1 MKKLL
6 LILAIFFPT
15 NILAI
20 EFDGKFIQGHFILG
34 KTNPNSKIIIDD
46 KVKREDNKLQK
57 KDDIITYSNC
67 YISDNDSDDSN
78 FSDYD
83 NSSDSELSDDFN
95 LRSNALTEYEYY

>member
-1 MKKLL
+1 MFNFKYNHVVGVS
-6 LILAIFFPT
+6 A
-15 NILAI
+15 
-20 EFDGKFIQGHFILG
+20 ILG
-34 KTNPNSKIIIDD
+34 ILGIYKYTTNSKIIDD

-67 YISDNDSDDSN
+67 YIGDNDSDDSN

>member
-1 MKKLL
+1 MFNFKYNHVVGVS
-6 LILAIFFPT
+6 A
-15 NILAI
+15 
-20 EFDGKFIQGHFILG
+20 ILG
-34 KTNPNSKIIIDD
+34 ILGIYKYTTNSKTIIDD